1 MTANPLNFPPM
12 QSIVP
17 RHSLVR
23 GNGGFAS
30 NHTGGV
36 NFVYMDGHVAF
47 MSDNIDINMYRAL
60 STRGGGEIANPAG
73 L

>member
-1 MTANPLNFPPM
+1 MTANPLNFPAT

-17 RHSLVR
+17 RHNAVP

-30 NHTGGV
+30 NHAGGA

-47 MSDNIDINMYRAL
+47 LDENIDIDTYRAL
-60 STRGGGEIANPAG
+60 STRDGGEIADPSG
-73 L
+73 S